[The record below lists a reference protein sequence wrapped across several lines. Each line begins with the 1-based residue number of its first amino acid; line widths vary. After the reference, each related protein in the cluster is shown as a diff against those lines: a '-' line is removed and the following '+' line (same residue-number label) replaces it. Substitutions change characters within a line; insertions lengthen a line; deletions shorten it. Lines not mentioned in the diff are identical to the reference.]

1 MSSKVTLSTRTLA
14 VILAVILGLTVFNTI
29 FILQQAHVFQGA
41 TNDSNF
47 DYIIYPN
54 DGTYKLKN
62 MATDNIVYTS
72 TNASD
77 TINRALIAGNTVCLQ
92 KGNYTLTSDVLVTN
106 KINSK
111 IVGNNAQINGN
122 GYKIVIHGDDYTF
135 SKYNSISGLKI
146 TNTTIRV
153 ENSLATSISDM
164 LFLDCQTAIEFA
176 NTNTWSEAST
186 IQDCHFINNGESIAF
201 RTPIGNGTGSYES
214 SEISRCYFNMMDNS
228 IAINVEEKAEFS
240 NSQIMNARVWIGEN
254 GETNQVGIKVNG
266 AMSQTLLIGVV
277 FESFANGPTN
287 SYAISIGDT
296 CKGTPTIGAGVSFLG
311 NWTARVFNPAYIWI
325 SGLGSNFDIG
335 TQQVTIG
342 VGSQYGN
349 ATTISMHPLNIY
361 NFELKINLQGSF
373 SSSETVTVRI
383 RCETV
388 DNVYVGDV
396 VKHYTTNT
404 SEWLS
409 DDDILT
415 LIPSENVIWAILIDA
430 QTNRAQ
436 SNVIVTV
443 NGYGTAG

>member
-1 MSSKVTLSTRTLA
+1 MSTRTLA

-47 DYIIYPN
+47 DYIIYQHG
-54 DGTYKLKN
+54 DIYKLKN

-92 KGNYTLTSDVLVTN
+92 KGNYTLNSDVLVTN

-122 GYKIVIHGDDYTF
+122 GYKIVIYGDDYTF
-135 SKYNSISGLKI
+135 SKYNSISGFKI
-146 TNTTIRV
+146 INTTVRV
-153 ENSLATSISDM
+153 ENSFATSISDM

-176 NTNTWSEAST
+176 NSNTWSEAST
-186 IQDCHFINNGESIAF
+186 IQDCHFINNVESIAF
-201 RTPIGNGTGSYES
+201 RTPTGNGTGSYES
-214 SEISRCYFNMMDNS
+214 SEITRCYFNMMDNAV
-228 IAINVEEKAEFS
+228 AINVEEKAEFS
-240 NSQIMNARVWIGEN
+240 NSQIMNARIWIGEN
-254 GETNQVGIKVNG
+254 SETNQVGIKVNG

-277 FESFANGPTN
+277 FESFAKGPTN
-287 SYAISIGDT
+287 TYALSIGET
-296 CKGTPTIGAGVSFLG
+296 CKGTPTIGEGVSFLG
-311 NWTARVFNPAYIWI
+311 NWTARIFNPAYVWI
-325 SGLGSNFDIG
+325 AGLGSNFDIG
-335 TQQVTIG
+335 TQQVT
-342 VGSQYGN
+342 VGTSSQYGN
-349 ATTISMHPLNIY
+349 ATTIRMQPLNIY
-361 NFELKINLQGSF
+361 NFKLKINIQGNF
-373 SSSETVTVRI
+373 ASSETITVRI

-388 DNVYVGDV
+388 DNVYVGDLI
-396 VKHYTTNT
+396 KHYTATT

-409 DDDILT
+409 DDDMLT
-415 LIPSENVIWAILIDA
+415 LVPSENVIWAILIDA

-436 SNVIVTV
+436 SNAVVTV